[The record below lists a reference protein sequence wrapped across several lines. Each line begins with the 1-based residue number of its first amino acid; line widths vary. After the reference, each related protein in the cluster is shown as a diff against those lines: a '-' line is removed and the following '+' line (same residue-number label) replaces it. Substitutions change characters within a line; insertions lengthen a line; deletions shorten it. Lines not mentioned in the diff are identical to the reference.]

1 MILPYLKTPLDILA
15 SISYVN
21 KKEQK
26 TFPSKSPV
34 ISSITNYHGNVYTLC
49 KKYVSYGKLKNI
61 ENVKETFQEKTPEFS
76 FHITL

>member
-1 MILPYLKTPLDILA
+1 MILPDVKTPLDILA

-21 KKEQK
+21 KELK

-34 ISSITNYHGNVYTLC
+34 ISSSPNYHGDVYTLC

-61 ENVKETFQEKTPEFS
+61 ENVKKTFQEKTPEFS